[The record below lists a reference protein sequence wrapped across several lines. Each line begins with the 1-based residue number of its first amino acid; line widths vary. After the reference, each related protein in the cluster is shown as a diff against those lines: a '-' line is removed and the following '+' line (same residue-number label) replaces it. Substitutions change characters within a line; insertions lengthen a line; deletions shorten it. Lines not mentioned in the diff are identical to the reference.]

1 MSPAALRKL
10 ALSLPGSYEEPHFD
24 RASFRV
30 NKRIFATMP
39 PSGKEAMVKLTPDE
53 ALSLIEGEG
62 DVFFAYGGFTTAFG
76 ALGVRLDRVPD
87 DLLKDLVAQAWR
99 RRASSRELA
108 LWDQGTP
115 APKAKAS
122 KGRPKSSPPARK
134 RAPAKKKAR
143 STKS

>member
-53 ALSLIEGEG
+53 ALALIEGEG

-87 DLLKDLVAQAWR
+87 ELLKDLVVEAWR

-108 LWDQGTP
+108 LWDTGAP
-115 APKAKAS
+115 APKAKVSPGRS
-122 KGRPKSSPPARK
+122 KSPPRTRK
-134 RAPAKKKAR
+134 SAPAKKKA
-143 STKS
+143 SSKKS